1 MNGVM
6 IPEKRGEILQIFDS
20 FGVSFKVILIGKQAV
35 IFAEKFANV
44 TLKMTA
50 CDEDYYFSKDLIWLT
65 RLSIFS

>member
-50 CDEDYYFSKDLIWLT
+50 
-65 RLSIFS
+65 